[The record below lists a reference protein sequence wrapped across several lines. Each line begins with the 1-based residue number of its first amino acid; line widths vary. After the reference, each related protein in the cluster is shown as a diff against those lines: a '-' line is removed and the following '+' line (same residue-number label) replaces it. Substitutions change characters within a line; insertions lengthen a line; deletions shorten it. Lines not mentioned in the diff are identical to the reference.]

1 MATFQTFRL
10 VRLQEINLYQRG
22 SGQGVRKGDEIAGMT
37 LRANV
42 FLSPGAR
49 SHPETESHSTGETAF
64 VSSVPSRCRPALT
77 KPPAPAVSV
86 PRPLPETPLWF
97 KGSSGRCLPLKK
109 SYSLAPSVVL
119 SRAFSPH
126 GKNIAQCL
134 LKPRKTA
141 VLSLYQKDSDGIRC
155 QAVHFDSQTGEIV
168 MKLYIYLIFT
178 DYPKCVSSFKLK
190 M

>member
-22 SGQGVRKGDEIAGMT
+22 SGQGVRKGNEIVGMT
-37 LRANV
+37 LRVNV
-42 FLSPGAR
+42 FLSPDAR
-49 SHPETESHSTGETAF
+49 SHPETESHSMGETAF
-64 VSSVPSRCRPALT
+64 VSSVRSRCLPALT

-97 KGSSGRCLPLKK
+97 KGGSGRCFPLEK

-119 SRAFSPH
+119 SRAFSPYGNPGREQH
-126 GKNIAQCL
+126 RHCIK
-134 LKPRKTA
+134 KTQMELD
-141 VLSLYQKDSDGIRC
+141 VRLSILTASW
-155 QAVHFDSQTGEIV
+155 EIV

-178 DYPKCVSSFKLK
+178 DYPKCMSSFMLK